1 MLTFICTIEAQLT
14 EVIDLPPN
22 FSSSV
27 IHSFSA
33 KVEE

>member
-14 EVIDLPPN
+14 EAIDLLPN